1 MSLWNYIQQGGAI
14 MYLLLLLNIIGFA
27 LMISKFVILKR
38 ETSNAADTANRLS
51 SNIPKGSADSVLELA
66 KQEIASYIAGI
77 EAGLNTIKI
86 IATISPLL
94 GLLGTVVGI
103 LLAFQVISQTG
114 LNDPANF
121 AQGISL
127 ALITTV
133 GGLIVAIPH
142 FIGHTYLIGSLD
154 RLEAQI
160 EKSVLAKVLK

>member
-14 MYLLLLLNIIGFA
+14 MYLLLLLNIVGFA
-27 LMISKFVILKR
+27 LMIAKFFVLKR
-38 ETSNAADTANRLS
+38 ENAICDETASSLS
-51 SNIPKGSADSVLELA
+51 SQIPSGSSDSVLELA
-66 KQEIASYIAGI
+66 KQEIASHVSKVESGI
-77 EAGLNTIKI
+77 NTIKI

-103 LLAFQVISQTG
+103 LLAFQVISQNG
-114 LNDPANF
+114 LNDPADF
-121 AQGISL
+121 AKGISL

-142 FIGHTYLIGSLD
+142 FIGHTYLIGALD
-154 RLEAQI
+154 RLEAQL

>member
-14 MYLLLLLNIIGFA
+14 MYLLLLLNIVGFA
-27 LMISKFVILKR
+27 LMIAKFFVLKR
-38 ETSNAADTANRLS
+38 ENLQSDQTAATLS
-51 SNIPKGSADSVLELA
+51 SKIPTGSPDNVLELA
-66 KQEIASYIAGI
+66 KQEIASHVAQVESGI
-77 EAGLNTIKI
+77 NTIKI

-103 LLAFQVISQTG
+103 LLAFQVISQNG
-114 LNDPANF
+114 LNDPADF
-121 AQGISL
+121 AKGISL

-142 FIGHTYLIGSLD
+142 FIGHTYLIGALD
-154 RLEAQI
+154 RLEAQL

>member
-1 MSLWNYIQQGGAI
+1 

-38 ETSNAADTANRLS
+38 ETSNASDTASRLS
-51 SNIPKGSADSVLELA
+51 ANIPKGSADSVLELA

-114 LNDPANF
+114 LSDPANF

-160 EKSVLAKVLK
+160 EKSVLAQVLK